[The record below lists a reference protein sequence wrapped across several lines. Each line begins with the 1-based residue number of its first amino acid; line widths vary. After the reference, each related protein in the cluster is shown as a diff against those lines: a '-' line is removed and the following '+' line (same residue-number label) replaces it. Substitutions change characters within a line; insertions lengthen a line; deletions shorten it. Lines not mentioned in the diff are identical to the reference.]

1 MVAFLNIQQSGVR
14 EFLRVGDAP
23 GNRNTIHIAMRK
35 HNNKNYGAGRVFLA
49 GAAILLLV
57 VMGCDN
63 TTSPNQDLTRS
74 HDIPVTMNSGDATN
88 STIEELPIYTA
99 DGFYFLPPMVKDS
112 EYSGTFDAGLSPVVE
127 ICKTPACDEFHAI
140 FDMDGGGSE
149 QVRVDEEDEH
159 YIVNWNTN
167 SSGAMAGQTYRVRVL
182 VNDLVL
188 GHADIAVVTTGREA
202 VEVRSDGL
210 IALVANQTLPVKFR
224 VEEDIAD
231 GDISIE
237 VIPASAEITIG
248 VDAIQLEAIVR
259 DESGSEIEDAQVTW
273 STEQNDIIFL
283 VTEPIEGFDVE
294 PGFMFGIT
302 PGSALVTATF
312 DGISASSSITVFPA
326 PCEARGSGPIRFG
339 NLSPV
344 DPVVDVAVDG
354 VPLGLE
360 LEFGDVSDYIE
371 ISGCTFTF
379 VEAENSEVEVSP
391 SRTIFPPI
399 GTANSFL
406 LVGTQDDVDAPDRI
420 YMIEED
426 EGLGFWED
434 GFDVDFSLTYVQP
447 CHAAVAVDYLAAKLV
462 SGTFNSG
469 ALFPWSYLNCGDFLL
484 AVDASS
490 GDLKLEVDLDAD
502 GTADTIFPLPEL
514 SPGEINQAIFVTD
527 SGGNLFAAI
536 LPPNEPVILI
546 SPEAP

>member
-1 MVAFLNIQQSGVR
+1 MKKHS
-14 EFLRVGDAP
+14 
-23 GNRNTIHIAMRK
+23 NT
-35 HNNKNYGAGRVFLA
+35 NTGTGRAILA

-63 TTSPNQDLTRS
+63 TTSPNQDLKKS
-74 HDIPVTMNSGDATN
+74 HDIPVTTQSGDAVN
-88 STIEELPIYTA
+88 AMHDELPIYTVE
-99 DGFYFLPPMVKDS
+99 GFAFLPPMIKNA

-127 ICKTPACDEFHAI
+127 ICETPACDELHTS
-140 FDMDGGGSE
+140 FDMYGVGSE

-167 SSGAMAGQTYRVRVL
+167 RSGATAGQTYRVRVL
-182 VNDLVL
+182 VNDMVL
-188 GHADIAVVTTGREA
+188 GHADVAVVSNGREA
-202 VEVRSDGL
+202 VQVRSDGL

-224 VEEDIAD
+224 VEKEMAND
-231 GDISIE
+231 DISIE

-326 PCEARGSGPIRFG
+326 PCEARDSGPIRFG

-371 ISGCTFTF
+371 ISGCAFTF

-502 GTADTIFPLPEL
+502 STADTIFPLPEL